1 MEHDPYSDLPTLPL
15 AVQLIFQDIEP
26 EHFELTTEML
36 EENYAVN
43 RAVRILVTR
52 YTGHLGPEVVEHTLH
67 AALIAIKRTIEQAMR
82 PAGDVT
88 HDG

>member
-1 MEHDPYSDLPTLPL
+1 MTTNDYPDLPALPL
-15 AVQLIFQDIEP
+15 PVRLSFQDIEP

-36 EENYAVN
+36 EENFAVN

-67 AALIAIKRTIEQAMR
+67 AALIAIKHAIEHAMR